1 MWKNVIILLC
11 YNAIFFSIY
20 NLLGFN
26 STIIF
31 ALATI
36 CSILINPTIYN
47 RGKKIIRKPTAQQFY
62 TTNKKQ
68 TRR

>member
-20 NLLGFN
+20 NLLGFE

-31 ALATI
+31 SLATI
-36 CSILINPTIYN
+36 CSILINPPVFN
-47 RGKKIIRKPTAQQFY
+47 KKRKLSQRPPQQFY
-62 TTNKKQ
+62 STTKKPA
-68 TRR
+68 RR